1 MESADLET
9 GAYALFNVQCSR
21 YALDTKDSI
30 VVAYPYISS
39 PSQQWNLT
47 TTLDGVC
54 WNLQNAANG
63 CYLGLLADEHVQHG
77 LALREVKHKFAWQ
90 IRRDKVQHDCFQLY
104 VPYSKFVVSMDSEI
118 PKAGSA
124 IFVSENRQK
133 PHQAWYLCK
142 DLHLQTSSIL
152 ENEDVYRIHN
162 SQSQAAITLRDESR

>member
-1 MESADLET
+1 MEAADPET
-9 GAYALFNVQCSR
+9 GTYALVNTQCSR

-30 VVAYPYISS
+30 VVAYPYVSS
-39 PSQQWNLT
+39 PSQQWNVT
-47 TTLDGVC
+47 TPDG
-54 WNLQNAANG
+54 
-63 CYLGLLADEHVQHG
+63 HG
-77 LALREVKHKFAWQ
+77 LALREVKHK
-90 IRRDKVQHDCFQLY
+90 DKVQHDCFQLY

-152 ENEDVYRIHN
+152 ESEDVYRIHN
-162 SQSQAAITLRDESR
+162 SQSQATITLRDESRGKRPLFPF